1 MRCKLKEIVQITMGQ
16 SPKSEYYNFD
26 KKGMPFLQGN
36 RTFGY
41 KYPIFDTYTTFVTK
55 IAKKG
60 DVIMSV
66 RAPVG
71 ELNMAPIDI
80 CLGRGICSLR
90 MKNGNQDFLYYMM
103 KYYVAK
109 LKNKESGT
117 VFGAINKNDIAD
129 LEIDIPCNVNTQK
142 KIANY
147 LVNIDEKI
155 ELNNQINDNLPA

>member
-1 MRCKLKEIVQITMGQ
+1 
-16 SPKSEYYNFD
+16 
-26 KKGMPFLQGN
+26 
-36 RTFGY
+36 
-41 KYPIFDTYTTFVTK
+41 
-55 IAKKG
+55 
-60 DVIMSV
+60 
-66 RAPVG
+66 
-71 ELNMAPIDI
+71 MAPIDI

-147 LVNIDEKI
+147 LVKDRKSTRLNSSHANISYAVFCLKKKNKFSLI
-155 ELNNQINDNLPA
+155 LYSPSYTIPFSIA